1 MLTSHQKEKVLQLLH
16 IQQKSPFLNCC
27 SYTST
32 PKILLKI
39 SEIRALPPH
48 KFHIPKKNSVYC
60 CCYSTREN
68 FRAPHKNLTPN
79 EWLFSCIY
87 TTFSIN
93 YFEPTCHK
101 LSLFL
106 IIIILN
112 IAGPTC
118 HKISFYFYFVKKLHL
133 WSRLLTINNL
143 LFCFYLNLNFIYS
156 ML

>member
-1 MLTSHQKEKVLQLLH
+1 MKL
-16 IQQKSPFLNCC
+16 
-27 SYTST
+27 
-32 PKILLKI
+32 
-39 SEIRALPPH
+39 
-48 KFHIPKKNSVYC
+48 YC
-60 CCYSTREN
+60 CN
-68 FRAPHKNLTPN
+68 FWSSSAPAIKPVLNLTETPDIYCGCHEIQSSSSTQIPHTQKKFSLLLLLQYPRKFQSSTENLPPN